1 MPCWIEINLMAIE
14 PHQKTESVEQR
25 FLFLFFF
32 ALLCIYSALY
42 ICIDIY
48 TGDRICNI
56 CLHDRFENSNL
67 THNDIH
73 MAAILIFKQKKIC
86 IHSPEYKPATNINS
100 CTKFQEIKRQQKN
113 REKFVPNKRRAF
125 IMNITLLLLLCFA

>member
-1 MPCWIEINLMAIE
+1 MAIE

-48 TGDRICNI
+48 TGDRMCNI

-73 MAAILIFKQKKIC
+73 MAAILIFKQKKNIY
-86 IHSPEYKPATNINS
+86 IHLNTNQQPILTHAPSSKKSNDNR
-100 CTKFQEIKRQQKN
+100 KIEKNLFRIKG
-113 REKFVPNKRRAF
+113 A
-125 IMNITLLLLLCFA
+125 LS